1 MIRGVTAVLFA
12 AMLTTVA
19 APAAVATDA
28 HHESWHVVDK
38 TTVPAAVGGE
48 GVATV
53 RLPGQPAKLY
63 YTAGNTIPANL
74 KAEGWGHIGDSDSLH
89 GYVFDPYQQTTATIT
104 QKMMLVT
111 TPTGQQYEYTHPLGP
126 DEVVANSNAYTA
138 VTPDGQWLVS
148 SELAQVDRLLVWPA
162 PVLNKSLPA
171 GGGTLPLAAKVLL
184 DKPVRNLQG
193 CDFVSSTRLICASD
207 DSNNDLYPTSKP
219 LLQIDLQHLR
229 RAGQTSQPPGPLGQL
244 PLASTCVGAY
254 TAEGVDYDAVTGEL
268 RVEVLPPSP
277 CNTDIAV
284 YTYRR

>member
-1 MIRGVTAVLFA
+1 MIRGVAAVLFA

-19 APAAVATDA
+19 APAALANDA

-111 TPTGQQYEYTHPLGP
+111 TPTGQQYEYAHTLGP

-148 SELAQVDRLLVWPA
+148 SELAQIDRLLVWPA
-162 PVLNKSLPA
+162 PILNNSLPA

-219 LLQIDLQHLR
+219 LLQIDLQHPLR
-229 RAGQTSQPPGPLGQL
+229 GKDVKAHVTSLGQL